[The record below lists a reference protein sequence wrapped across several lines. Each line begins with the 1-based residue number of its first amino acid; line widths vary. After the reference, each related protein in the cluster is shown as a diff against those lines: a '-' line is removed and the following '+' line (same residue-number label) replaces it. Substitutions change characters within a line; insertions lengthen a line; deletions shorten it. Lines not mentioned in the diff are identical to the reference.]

1 MNSIKGK
8 IISISLIISVS
19 FIVLVSGMGYS
30 TSKNNIKKETLSKI
44 QFQADTYSINFDGW
58 LNTQGKVVDELS
70 SDLEKMEGYNNE
82 ILTSFLNN
90 KIDNNKG
97 FSALYIGFKDKQ
109 VIFNSSTNIPENY
122 DPTQREWY
130 KQALKEDKLIFTA
143 PYIDAFS
150 DNMVVTIA
158 KPVRDNGIVI
168 GVAAADVFVDY
179 LVNLTKDANAGEDSY
194 AFLLDDNRNYV
205 VHPNEEFKPTEK
217 GSISFEKVLNDRF
230 SHIAEQFNEDNTL
243 NLVQDY
249 DDTNKYFVTS
259 KVKSS
264 NWIFGFAVPETY
276 IMAPIKDLLHKLII
290 LTVLSIVI
298 MSGLLSIVLIKIF
311 KPFGAIVN
319 NIEKFA
325 TGDFSSEDLKINIK
339 SKDEIGKINNSLYKM
354 KKQLTSLIKEI
365 MDNSQN
371 LSASSQELLATV
383 EELSLK
389 SETIDEAVGIIS
401 DGMQESSAATEEIS
415 ASMEEVDSSINILSS
430 KALEGSNNSN
440 EFKLRATYVKNNS
453 EKAIKETKK
462 LYAEKQRNME
472 RAIDDGKVVDSIKVM
487 ADTIG
492 SIAEQTNLL
501 ALNAAIEA
509 ARAGEQGKGFAVVA
523 EEVRKLAEQSSQS
536 VINIQDTI
544 LKVQQAFK
552 RSIDTGSDILEF
564 INTNVNEQFNSY
576 KETGNQYYNDADF
589 VTKMSEEI
597 AAMSEEI
604 TATVGQ
610 VSEAVENMASASQ
623 GSGEKAE
630 TIKESMNE
638 TTMSIKQV
646 AKTAEMQTTLSE
658 KLNEMVQKFKI

>member
-8 IISISLIISVS
+8 IISICLIISVS
-19 FIVLVSGMGYS
+19 FILLVSGMGYR
-30 TSKNNIKKETLSKI
+30 TSKNNIKEETLSKI

-58 LNTQGKVVDELS
+58 LNTQGKVIDELS
-70 SDLEKMEGYNNE
+70 SDLEKIKGYDND

-90 KIDNNKG
+90 KIGNNKEV
-97 FSALYIGFKDKQ
+97 SALYIGFKDKK
-109 VIFNSSTNIPENY
+109 VIFNSSTNIPKDY
-122 DPTQREWY
+122 DPTQRDWY

-150 DNMVVTIA
+150 DNMVITIA
-158 KPVRDNGIVI
+158 KPVRDNGIII

-179 LVNLTKDANAGEDSY
+179 LVKLTKDANAGQDSY
-194 AFLLDDNRNYV
+194 AFLIDDNRNYI

-217 GSISFEKVLNDRF
+217 GSKSFEKVLNNRF
-230 SHIAEQFNEDNTL
+230 DYISRQFNEDNTL

-249 DDTNKYFVTS
+249 DDINKYFVTS

-264 NWIFGFAVPETY
+264 NWIFGFAVSESY
-276 IMAPIKDLLHKLII
+276 IMEPIQDLLHELII

-298 MSGLLSIVLIKIF
+298 MSVLLSIVLIKIF
-311 KPFGAIVN
+311 KPFEAIVN
-319 NIEKFA
+319 NIERFA
-325 TGDFSSEDLKINIK
+325 TGDFSCEDLKINTK

-389 SETIDEAVGIIS
+389 SETIDEAVEIIS

-472 RAIDDGKVVDSIKVM
+472 MAINDGKVVDSIKVM

-646 AKTAEMQTTLSE
+646 AKTAEMQTSLSE
-658 KLNEMVQKFKI
+658 KLNEMVKKFKI

>member
-354 KKQLTSLIKEI
+354 QKQLTSLIKEI

-383 EELSLK
+383 EQLSLK
-389 SETIDEAVGIIS
+389 AETIDDAVGVIS
-401 DGMQESSAATEEIS
+401 DGMQESSATTEEIS

-430 KALEGSNNSN
+430 KAMEGSNNSN
-440 EFKLRATYVKNNS
+440 EFKLRAISVKNNS
-453 EKAIKETKK
+453 EKAIQETKN

-472 RAIDDGKVVDSIKVM
+472 VAIEEGRVVDSIKVM

-523 EEVRKLAEQSSQS
+523 EEVRTLAEQSSQS

-552 RSIDTGSDILEF
+552 RSIDTGKDILEF
-564 INTNVNEQFNSY
+564 INTNVNEQFNGY
-576 KETGNQYYNDADF
+576 KEIGNQYYNDADF
-589 VTKMSEEI
+589 VTK
-597 AAMSEEI
+597 MSEEI

-610 VSEAVENMASASQ
+610 VSEAVENMANASQ
-623 GSGEKAE
+623 GSSEKAE

-638 TTMSIKQV
+638 TTMAIKQV

>member
-1 MNSIKGK
+1 
-8 IISISLIISVS
+8 
-19 FIVLVSGMGYS
+19 
-30 TSKNNIKKETLSKI
+30 
-44 QFQADTYSINFDGW
+44 
-58 LNTQGKVVDELS
+58 
-70 SDLEKMEGYNNE
+70 
-82 ILTSFLNN
+82 
-90 KIDNNKG
+90 
-97 FSALYIGFKDKQ
+97 
-109 VIFNSSTNIPENY
+109 
-122 DPTQREWY
+122 
-130 KQALKEDKLIFTA
+130 
-143 PYIDAFS
+143 
-150 DNMVVTIA
+150 
-158 KPVRDNGIVI
+158 
-168 GVAAADVFVDY
+168 
-179 LVNLTKDANAGEDSY
+179 
-194 AFLLDDNRNYV
+194 
-205 VHPNEEFKPTEK
+205 
-217 GSISFEKVLNDRF
+217 
-230 SHIAEQFNEDNTL
+230 
-243 NLVQDY
+243 
-249 DDTNKYFVTS
+249 
-259 KVKSS
+259 
-264 NWIFGFAVPETY
+264 
-276 IMAPIKDLLHKLII
+276 MAPIKDLLHKLII

-354 KKQLTSLIKEI
+354 QKQLTSLIKEI

-383 EELSLK
+383 EQLSLK
-389 SETIDEAVGIIS
+389 AETIDDAVGVIS
-401 DGMQESSAATEEIS
+401 DGMQESSATTEEIS

-430 KALEGSNNSN
+430 KAMEGSNNSN
-440 EFKLRATYVKNNS
+440 EFKLRAISVKNNS
-453 EKAIKETKK
+453 EKAIQETKN

-472 RAIDDGKVVDSIKVM
+472 VAIEEGRVVDSIKVM

-523 EEVRKLAEQSSQS
+523 EEVRTLAEQSSQS

-552 RSIDTGSDILEF
+552 RSIDTGKDILEF
-564 INTNVNEQFNSY
+564 INTNVNEQFNGY
-576 KETGNQYYNDADF
+576 KEIGNQYYNDADF
-589 VTKMSEEI
+589 VTK
-597 AAMSEEI
+597 MSEEI

-610 VSEAVENMASASQ
+610 VSEAVENMANASQ
-623 GSGEKAE
+623 GSSEKAE

-638 TTMSIKQV
+638 TTMAIKQV